1 MEGFIIAL
9 FICLILALISKYL
22 AIPAIPFYI
31 IAGVILGKAGL
42 GIVHSDEIS
51 LFFSDMGLLF
61 LLFFMGLELKLD
73 RIIANP
79 SKVLTGG
86 LIGLTVDM
94 GIGFTA
100 AYLLG
105 FTLME
110 AFIVGAAFYIT
121 STAIIITTLIENRK
135 LMSKESETII
145 WVTVFEDIILIIILA
160 VLSASDQNL
169 LFFAVK
175 IAVALAFM
183 YAISFY
189 GKEFLVSILER
200 DDEIPILFTFA
211 AVLTTASVA
220 LFLGIPKTLMVIAL
234 GAAFAT
240 TDPDAFE
247 QHARPFRD
255 VFMVMFFVFF
265 GVTIDFASGVN
276 WFVVAVICTLAI
288 LSKLVSSMIIGIV
301 IHGSTLSGLEIW
313 ANMISRGEFS
323 IALAVLYGSPIIATV
338 IASMVIVT
346 SIVGSFTAKYSTW
359 MRRAIVSDSRKKA
372 LMYRP
377 HNGR

>member
-323 IALAVLYGSPIIATV
+323 IALAVLYGSPIIATT
-338 IASMVIVT
+338 IAAMVIVT
-346 SIVGSFTAKYSTW
+346 SIVGAFTAKYSTW
-359 MRRAIVSDSRKKA
+359 MRRVIISNSRRKA

-377 HNGR
+377 HNNR

>member
-9 FICLILALISKYL
+9 FVCLILALISKYL
-22 AIPAIPFYI
+22 SIPAIPFYI
-31 IAGVILGKAGL
+31 LAGVVLGKAGL

-51 LFFSDMGLLF
+51 RFFSDMGLLF
-61 LLFFMGLELKLD
+61 LLFFMGLELKLE

-86 LIGLTVDM
+86 LIGLTVDL

-110 AFIVGAAFYIT
+110 SFIVGAAFYIT
-121 STAIIITTLIENRK
+121 STAIIITSLIENRK
-135 LMSKESETII
+135 LMSKEAETII

-169 LFFAVK
+169 LFFFAK
-175 IAVALAFM
+175 IALALAFM
-183 YAISFY
+183 YAVSFY

-220 LFLGIPKTLMVIAL
+220 LFLGIPETLMVIAL

-276 WFVVAVICTLAI
+276 WFVVGVICTLAI
-288 LSKLVSSMIIGIV
+288 LSKMVSSMIIGLV
-301 IHGSTLSGLEIW
+301 IHRSTLSGLEIW

-323 IALAVLYGSPIIATV
+323 IALAVLYGSPIIATT

-346 SIVGSFTAKYSTW
+346 SIVGAFTAKYSTW
-359 MRRAIVSDSRKKA
+359 MRRVIVSHSRRKA

-377 HNGR
+377 HTGK

>member
-9 FICLILALISKYL
+9 FVCLVFALISKYL
-22 AIPAIPFYI
+22 SIPAIPFYI

-51 LFFSDMGLLF
+51 RFFSDMGLLF

-94 GIGFTA
+94 GVGVTA

-121 STAIIITTLIENRK
+121 STAIIITSLIENRK

-175 IAVALAFM
+175 IALALAFM

-220 LFLGIPKTLMVIAL
+220 LFIGIPQTLMVIAL

-265 GVTIDFASGVN
+265 GVTIDFASGVD

-323 IALAVLYGSPIIATV
+323 IALAVLYGSPIIATT
-338 IASMVIVT
+338 IAAMVIVT
-346 SIVGSFTAKYSTW
+346 SIVGAFTAKYSTW
-359 MRRAIVSDSRKKA
+359 MRRVIISHSRKKA

-377 HNGR
+377 HNNR

>member
-9 FICLILALISKYL
+9 FVCLVLALISKYL
-22 AIPAIPFYI
+22 SIPAIPFYI
-31 IAGVILGKAGL
+31 IAGIILGKAGL
-42 GIVHSDEIS
+42 GIVQSDEIS
-51 LFFSDMGLLF
+51 RFFSSMGLLF
-61 LLFFMGLELKLD
+61 LLFFMGLELKLE

-94 GIGFTA
+94 GIGVTA

-105 FTLME
+105 FSLME

-121 STAIIITTLIENRK
+121 STAIIITSLIENRK
-135 LMSKESETII
+135 LMSVEAETII
-145 WVTVFEDIILIIILA
+145 WVTVFEDIVLIFILA
-160 VLSASDQNL
+160 VLSASNQNL
-169 LFFAVK
+169 LLFAVK
-175 IAVALAFM
+175 IVLALAVI

-189 GKEFLVSILER
+189 GKEFLISILER
-200 DDEIPILFTFA
+200 DDEIPILFTFT
-211 AVLTTASVA
+211 AVLITASIA
-220 LFLGIPKTLMVIAL
+220 LFLGIPETLMVIAL

-276 WFVVAVICTLAI
+276 WSVVAIICTLAI
-288 LSKLVSSMIIGIV
+288 LSKLVSGMLIGLV
-301 IHGSTLSGLEIW
+301 IHGSALSGLEIW
-313 ANMISRGEFS
+313 ANMICRGEFS
-323 IALAVLYGSPIIATV
+323 IALAVLYGSPIIATT

-359 MRRAIVSDSRKKA
+359 MRRGIVNRGRKKA

-377 HNGR
+377 STNR

>member
-276 WFVVAVICTLAI
+276 WFVVAVICALAI

-323 IALAVLYGSPIIATV
+323 IALAVLYGSPIIATT
-338 IASMVIVT
+338 IAAMVIVT
-346 SIVGSFTAKYSTW
+346 SIVGAFTAKYSTW
-359 MRRAIVSDSRKKA
+359 MRRGIIDHSRRKA

-377 HNGR
+377 HNNR

>member
-9 FICLILALISKYL
+9 FVCLVLALISKYL
-22 AIPAIPFYI
+22 SIPAIPFYI

-51 LFFSDMGLLF
+51 RFFSDMGLLF

-94 GIGFTA
+94 GVGVTA

-121 STAIIITTLIENRK
+121 STAIIITSLIENRK

-175 IAVALAFM
+175 IALALAFM

-220 LFLGIPKTLMVIAL
+220 LFIGIPQTLMVIAL

-265 GVTIDFASGVN
+265 GVTIDFASGVD

-323 IALAVLYGSPIIATV
+323 IALAVLYGSPIIATT
-338 IASMVIVT
+338 IAAMVIVT
-346 SIVGSFTAKYSTW
+346 SIVGAFTAKYSTW
-359 MRRAIVSDSRKKA
+359 MRRVIISHSRKKA

-377 HNGR
+377 HNNR

>member
-9 FICLILALISKYL
+9 FVCLILALISKYL
-22 AIPAIPFYI
+22 SIPAIPFYI
-31 IAGVILGKAGL
+31 IAGIILGKTGL

-79 SKVLTGG
+79 QRVLTGG

-110 AFIVGAAFYIT
+110 SFIVGAAFYIT
-121 STAIIITTLIENRK
+121 STAIIITSLIENRK
-135 LMSKESETII
+135 LMSREAETII
-145 WVTVFEDIILIIILA
+145 WVTVFEDIVLIFILA

-169 LFFAVK
+169 LLFFVK
-175 IAVALAFM
+175 IAVALVFM
-183 YAISFY
+183 YAVSFY

-211 AVLTTASVA
+211 AVLTTAA
-220 LFLGIPKTLMVIAL
+220 FAIYFGIPQTLMVIAL

-265 GVTIDFASGVN
+265 GVTIDFTSGVD
-276 WFVVAVICTLAI
+276 WFIIAVICTLAVV
-288 LSKLVSSMIIGIV
+288 SKLISSMIIGVV

-323 IALAVLYGSPIIATV
+323 IALAVLYGSPVIATT
-338 IASMVIVT
+338 IAAMVIFT
-346 SIVGSFTAKYSTW
+346 SIVGAFTAKYSTW
-359 MRRAIVSDSRKKA
+359 MRRGIISHSRRKA
-372 LMYRP
+372 LMYHP

>member
-9 FICLILALISKYL
+9 FVCLVLALISKYL
-22 AIPAIPFYI
+22 SIPAIPFYI

-51 LFFSDMGLLF
+51 RFFSDMGLLF

-73 RIIANP
+73 RIISNP

-94 GIGFTA
+94 GVGVTA

-121 STAIIITTLIENRK
+121 STAIIITSLIENRK

-175 IAVALAFM
+175 IALALAFM

-220 LFLGIPKTLMVIAL
+220 LFIGIPQTLMVIAL

-265 GVTIDFASGVN
+265 GVTIDFASGVD

-323 IALAVLYGSPIIATV
+323 IALAVLYGSPIIATT
-338 IASMVIVT
+338 IAAMVIVT
-346 SIVGSFTAKYSTW
+346 SIVGAFTAKYSTW
-359 MRRAIVSDSRKKA
+359 MRRVIISHSRKKA

-377 HNGR
+377 HNNR

>member
-9 FICLILALISKYL
+9 FVCLILALISKYL
-22 AIPAIPFYI
+22 SIPAIPFYI
-31 IAGVILGKAGL
+31 LAGVVLGKAGL

-51 LFFSDMGLLF
+51 RFFSDMGLLF
-61 LLFFMGLELKLD
+61 LLFFMGLELKLE

-86 LIGLTVDM
+86 LIGLTVDL

-110 AFIVGAAFYIT
+110 SFIVGAAFYIT
-121 STAIIITTLIENRK
+121 STAIIITSLIENRK
-135 LMSKESETII
+135 LMSKEAETII

-169 LFFAVK
+169 LFFFAK
-175 IAVALAFM
+175 IALALAFV
-183 YAISFY
+183 YAVSFY

-220 LFLGIPKTLMVIAL
+220 LFLGIPETLMVIAL

-276 WFVVAVICTLAI
+276 WFVVGVICTLAI
-288 LSKLVSSMIIGIV
+288 LSKMVSSMIIGLV
-301 IHGSTLSGLEIW
+301 IHRSTLSGLEIW

-323 IALAVLYGSPIIATV
+323 IALAVLYGSPIIATT

-346 SIVGSFTAKYSTW
+346 SIVGAFTAKYSTW
-359 MRRAIVSDSRKKA
+359 MRRVIVSHSRRKA

-377 HNGR
+377 HAGK

>member
-22 AIPAIPFYI
+22 SIPAIPFYI
-31 IAGVILGKAGL
+31 IAGVILGKTGL

-79 SKVLTGG
+79 QKVLTGG

-121 STAIIITTLIENRK
+121 STAIIITSLIENRK
-135 LMSKESETII
+135 LMSREAETII
-145 WVTVFEDIILIIILA
+145 WVTVFEDIVLIFILA
-160 VLSASDQNL
+160 ILSANDQNL
-169 LFFAVK
+169 LVFFAK
-175 IAVALAFM
+175 IALALVFM
-183 YAISFY
+183 YAVSFY

-211 AVLTTASVA
+211 AVLTTASFA
-220 LFLGIPKTLMVIAL
+220 LFFGVPKTLMVIAL

-265 GVTIDFASGVN
+265 GVTIDFTSGVD
-276 WFVVAVICTLAI
+276 WFIIAAICILAL
-288 LSKLVSSMIIGIV
+288 LSKLISSMIMGVV

-323 IALAVLYGSPIIATV
+323 IALAVLYGSPVIATT
-338 IASMVIVT
+338 IAAMVIFT
-346 SIVGSFTAKYSTW
+346 SVIGAFTAKYSTW
-359 MRRAIVSDSRKKA
+359 MRRGIIDHSRRKA

-377 HNGR
+377 HNSR